1 MRIVIVGAGS
11 IGTHL
16 AKYLSGEKMDIFIID
31 KDATKLTMLDSEYN
45 LMTIAGDGSAF
56 STLRQAEVSKSE
68 LFIAVT
74 DSSERNIVMCGLAKS
89 MGAKLTVARVFRQDY
104 IEPGNLEVLHKMGV
118 DNAIF
123 PEYLLARGINEALKH
138 PWTKSWYEFNK
149 GKMVIV
155 GIRLTENSP
164 IIGKYLRDLHPG
176 QRFFHVVAIRRHFT
190 TLIPNGNTM
199 LEVNDILYVT
209 INSENQEKLGFVTGK
224 RPFEIRKVLIVGGG
238 KTVEMTLQ
246 TAPKTLK
253 FTVIDNDMER
263 AQNLIRQCPGCDVIV
278 GEASEPNVLE
288 EAGAGEADAF
298 VSLTE
303 SSEGNI
309 LSCLIAKDLGI
320 RKTIANIE
328 HPSYFNMGESFHIGT
343 IINKQMQMANTIFQ
357 LLIDSGSFSSKCL
370 VLPDADVV
378 RLEIKKGS
386 KVTSAPIKDLKIPEE
401 ITFAGYIRNGQSD
414 VITGQTLLQAGDL
427 ALVVCLK
434 GGLQKAQKLFN

>member
-1 MRIVIVGAGS
+1 
-11 IGTHL
+11 
-16 AKYLSGEKMDIFIID
+16 
-31 KDATKLTMLDSEYN
+31 
-45 LMTIAGDGSAF
+45 
-56 STLRQAEVSKSE
+56 
-68 LFIAVT
+68 
-74 DSSERNIVMCGLAKS
+74 
-89 MGAKLTVARVFRQDY
+89 
-104 IEPGNLEVLHKMGV
+104 
-118 DNAIF
+118 
-123 PEYLLARGINEALKH
+123 
-138 PWTKSWYEFNK
+138 
-149 GKMVIV
+149 MVIV

-309 LSCLIAKDLGI
+309 LSCLIARDLGI

-328 HPSYFNMGESFHIGT
+328 HPYYFNMGESFNIGT

>member
-1 MRIVIVGAGS
+1 MLPS
-11 IGTHL
+11 IP
-16 AKYLSGEKMDIFIID
+16 
-31 KDATKLTMLDSEYN
+31 
-45 LMTIAGDGSAF
+45 
-56 STLRQAEVSKSE
+56 R
-68 LFIAVT
+68 
-74 DSSERNIVMCGLAKS
+74 
-89 MGAKLTVARVFRQDY
+89 
-104 IEPGNLEVLHKMGV
+104 
-118 DNAIF
+118 
-123 PEYLLARGINEALKH
+123 
-138 PWTKSWYEFNK
+138 
-149 GKMVIV
+149 
-155 GIRLTENSP
+155 
-164 IIGKYLRDLHPG
+164 
-176 QRFFHVVAIRRHFT
+176 IRRSW
-190 TLIPNGNTM
+190 G
-199 LEVNDILYVT
+199 
-209 INSENQEKLGFVTGK
+209 
-224 RPFEIRKVLIVGGG
+224 
-238 KTVEMTLQ
+238 
-246 TAPKTLK
+246 
-253 FTVIDNDMER
+253 
-263 AQNLIRQCPGCDVIV
+263 QCPGCDVIV

-328 HPSYFNMGESFHIGT
+328 HPYYFNMGESFNIGT